1 MTTAHILV
9 VDDEALIRSS
19 LTYSLEQAGYRVSA
33 AFNAEDALAIAQ
45 RDRPDLLL
53 LDIGLPGMDGLEAL
67 GFFRAQIGC
76 PVILVTAR
84 RRELDEVVGL
94 ELGADDFISKPFD
107 VDVLLAR
114 VKAMLRRVGRS
125 GASQADEETGVITV
139 GDLVVD
145 TNACVVTLR
154 GNPVALSPREFDLL
168 QTLALD
174 AGRVVSVDQLL
185 ARVWGIEFVGE
196 SQVVYVHIR
205 WLREKLEDDPSHPAR
220 ILTMRGKGYKLV
232 TINSPAQG
240 DAGMGQSA
248 AS

>member
-1 MTTAHILV
+1 MTAHILI

-19 LTYSLEQAGYRVSA
+19 LTYSLEQAGYRTSS

-45 RDRPDLLL
+45 RDHPDLVL

-67 GFFRAQIGC
+67 GHFRTQIGC
-76 PVILVTAR
+76 PVIFVTAR

-114 VKAMLRRVGRS
+114 VKAVLRRVARGNS
-125 GASQADEETGVITV
+125 SQSDDDGGVIV
-139 GDLVVD
+139 LGDLVID

-154 GNPVALSPREFDLL
+154 ANPVPLSPREFDLL
-168 QTLALD
+168 QTMALEP
-174 AGRVVSVDQLL
+174 ARVISIDQLL
-185 ARVWGIEFVGE
+185 ARAWGTEYLGE
-196 SQVVYVHIR
+196 PQVVYVHIR

-220 ILTMRGKGYKLV
+220 ILTVRGKGYKLLPI
-232 TINSPAQG
+232 TSEA
-240 DAGMGQSA
+240 
-248 AS
+248 